1 MSYINKYLRN
11 FRPYK
16 LASHKIWSVEDKDRK
31 NILKLDWN
39 EATQMPSPLVS
50 KSIKEFVNSNDFYN
64 YYPSTKNEELLKLI
78 ANYCRVDIDNIQ
90 YFSGSDSLHEYI
102 AKMYIGVG
110 DPVLIIGPTYDNFR
124 LTAEVN
130 GASLRF
136 FEPNEEFI
144 YDRKLLEEEIEKI
157 RPSLIYLCNPNNP
170 TGTSWEREYVESL
183 LQKFNDVMFLVDE
196 AYYEFSGVS
205 CAPLVMKYENILV
218 SRTLSKAFALANFRF
233 GYLIASKDNVNY
245 ISSIRNPKNITTLT
259 QVAASAALSDI
270 AYMQEYAK
278 EVKAARS
285 YFTIVVNEEF
295 PFLHAYE
302 SHGNFVLIKCRDH
315 DLKMSLIKHFED
327 HDIFVR
333 NVSQSKLVLNCFR
346 ITIGTKK
353 QMDIVLS
360 AMRSYF
366 GK

>member
-1 MSYINKYLRN
+1 M
-11 FRPYK
+11 
-16 LASHKIWSVEDKDRK
+16 
-31 NILKLDWN
+31 
-39 EATQMPSPLVS
+39 
-50 KSIKEFVNSNDFYN
+50 
-64 YYPSTKNEELLKLI
+64 
-78 ANYCRVDIDNIQ
+78 
-90 YFSGSDSLHEYI
+90 
-102 AKMYIGVG
+102 
-110 DPVLIIGPTYDNFR
+110 
-124 LTAEVN
+124 
-130 GASLRF
+130 
-136 FEPNEEFI
+136 
-144 YDRKLLEEEIEKI
+144 
-157 RPSLIYLCNPNNP
+157 
-170 TGTSWEREYVESL
+170 
-183 LQKFNDVMFLVDE
+183 
-196 AYYEFSGVS
+196 
-205 CAPLVMKYENILV
+205 
-218 SRTLSKAFALANFRF
+218 
-233 GYLIASKDNVNY
+233 
-245 ISSIRNPKNITTLT
+245 T